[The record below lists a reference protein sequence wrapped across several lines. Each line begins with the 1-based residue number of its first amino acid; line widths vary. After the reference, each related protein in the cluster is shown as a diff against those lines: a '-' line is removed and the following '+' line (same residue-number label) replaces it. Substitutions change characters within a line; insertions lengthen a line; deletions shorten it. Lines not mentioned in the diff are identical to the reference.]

1 MKINL
6 VSQNFRPS
14 LASAFSSSRGERG
27 FALISSILIMGL
39 LVMIALG
46 MLSLS
51 TVEVRSSQNSKA
63 MAEAQAN
70 ARMALMIAIGEL
82 QSEVGPDQRITANAG
97 IMELPASNPYEPGNV
112 SDPNSPEVDHA
123 NWLGVWDSWK
133 AGGAESAG
141 GDEASHHSTV
151 TGLLNHTG
159 MSASYE
165 PARKNYFRRWLV
177 SAPQNLASDIDFAK
191 QSASGSSVQPVA
203 SDTFVKILAEG
214 SLGSDSD
221 ALKHI
226 SIPLVTITADDGV
239 LTGRY
244 GWWVS
249 DESQKASLMD
259 NPHELAP
266 PVSLPD
272 VLASSHATAAPG
284 LTALAEFAALAG
296 DGKEAQR
303 NKELSSL
310 PTYRSL
316 ELLSGLGDSAK
327 NVHPIISEN
336 YLNATTRAYSIL
348 TDVREGGL
356 KRDLTTLLSRKVDTT
371 ETSDEF
377 MLYRFSDADRVP
389 IQDLAAYYQLHDSD
403 PYPWS
408 RGGKEGVVKNSAQQ
422 SNAYHITSPEY
433 GASNQFLRAYTSLYR
448 SPVPVKVE
456 LVMGIKS
463 VAMTDEEREAYK
475 AADPDFDD
483 THYLYLAIAPAV
495 TFWNPTNLPMTMNLG
510 NPEQMAQI
518 FRLSELPMFV
528 TLKKDGVETNCPFS
542 LDWATSD
549 SPYKNHRGD
558 GKSVI
563 LNGYFSATEPV
574 KFEPGEVKIFSYPY
588 SADLNLEYVSNG
600 ANSNLNTFDPKQEF
614 KEGWDP
620 SAFLLLRRSA
630 PAYSGGAYSHRWPN
644 GGKHSKKDLYT
655 FKASDKITFAAGSS
669 NFWGHH
675 DGAYEADISGSG
687 MNFYLAQKSNYNK
700 LGQSQYSHRNYQFMS
715 RPGATHSTDAVDRSN
730 KHFNSDL
737 FELGLDAEHKKLNK
751 RPIGDTYWTQ
761 TPEPMIGSDIIAYPL
776 TDGVWPC
783 MHLAMMASCETSE
796 QANGG
801 GFGGRKIPGR
811 PFLHSSPIYPPYIV
825 GYEKTSSYNHGWNWF
840 WRNINGIAEANV
852 QNIGARGFYGG
863 GYTPETGTTHVVQQE
878 IPLVP
883 PASIASL
890 SHAHLGGYSL
900 ATGVNQLSQ
909 MPTKRPEVTAVGQTG
924 MFPHTLQAIGNSYAH
939 PNIPASQAFKRW
951 DFKFSGAVAAVEA
964 PYVDHSYLAN
974 KALYDNYFFSTI
986 RGNSSTAAI
995 YAGNGTNVRD
1005 VADAFF
1011 FDEKSLSNAR
1021 LIPYTAELNPTSFN
1035 ELLAA
1040 SNLLSKDGFSDQIA
1054 RHLMVEGGFNVNS
1067 TSVPAWKALFMALR
1081 ERTTARLPYSTAASP
1096 GARPVTE
1103 KHSDAVVSSFNLPNG
1118 EPYSDVGGDPS
1129 DARQWTSPRI
1139 LTDTQIDALAKA
1151 MVSQVRLRGPF
1162 LSLSE
1167 FVNRQLNSSQVELS
1181 VKGALQAALDDYDT
1195 VTINQDY
1202 KTPGRTMSAAEVNDT
1217 KPEFPE
1223 ALEGSV
1229 AYGSAGYV
1237 DQADILRNLG
1247 AQLTPRGD
1255 TFVIRAYGDSMS
1267 KSGKVVARAWCEA
1280 VVQRVPTY
1288 LQDTD
1293 KPETKQADLTS
1304 EANRLYGRALHIV
1317 SFRWLSQ
1324 DEI

>member
-1 MKINL
+1 M
-6 VSQNFRPS
+6 V
-14 LASAFSSSRGERG
+14 
-27 FALISSILIMGL
+27 L
-39 LVMIALG
+39 LVMIALA

-51 TVEVRSSQNSKA
+51 TIETRNIHNARAV
-63 MAEAQAN
+63 AEAQAN
-70 ARMALMIAIGEL
+70 ARLALMLAIGRL

-97 IMELPASNPYEPGNV
+97 IMELPASNPYDPGNA

-133 AGGAESAG
+133 AGGVNGAG

-165 PARKNYFRRWLV
+165 PARKNYFRSWLV
-177 SAPQNLASDIDFAK
+177 SAPQNLASDINYAK
-191 QSASGSSVQPVA
+191 QSAPSSSVRPMA
-203 SDTFVKILAEG
+203 GDTFVKILAEG

-221 ALKHI
+221 DLKHT
-226 SIPLVTITADDGV
+226 SVPLVTIQADDGK
-239 LTGRY
+239 LAGRY

-259 NPHELAP
+259 NPHEAKP

-272 VLASSHATAAPG
+272 VLATNQSTAAPG
-284 LTALAEFAALAG
+284 LTALAEFAGLAG

-327 NVHPIISEN
+327 DVHPIIAEN
-336 YLNATTRAYSIL
+336 YLHATARAYSIL

-356 KRDLTTLLSRKVDTT
+356 KRDLTTLLSRKVDTG
-371 ETSDEF
+371 ETGDEF
-377 MLYRFSDADRVP
+377 MLYRFSGTGGADRVP
-389 IQDLAAYYQLHDSD
+389 IQDLSAYYQLHDGD
-403 PYPWS
+403 PYPWN
-408 RGGKEGVVKNSAQQ
+408 RGGKEGVVKNSAQL

-433 GASNQFLRAYTSLYR
+433 GAPDQFLRAYTSLYR

-475 AADPDFDD
+475 IADPNFDD

-510 NPEQMAQI
+510 DPEQMAQI

-549 SPYKNHRGD
+549 SSYWNHRGD

-563 LNGYFSATEPV
+563 LNGYFSATKPV
-574 KFEPGEVKIFSYPY
+574 KFAPGEVKIFSYPY
-588 SADLNLEYVSNG
+588 SEGLNLEYVSNA
-600 ANSNLNTFDPKQEF
+600 ANSNINTFDPKQEF

-630 PAYSGGAYSHRWPN
+630 PVYSPRGNPYSGRWPN
-644 GGKHSKKDLYT
+644 DIKHSKKGLYT
-655 FKASDKITFAAGSS
+655 FKASDKITLAAGSGVS
-669 NFWGHH
+669 WGHH
-675 DGAYEADISGSG
+675 DGAYAADISGSG

-700 LGQSQYSHRNYQFMS
+700 AGQSQYSHRNYQFMS
-715 RPGATHSTDAVDRSN
+715 RPGATHTIDDRSN
-730 KHFNSDL
+730 WRFNAYL
-737 FELGLDAEHKKLNK
+737 FEQGLDE
-751 RPIGDTYWTQ
+751 GDRILFTNHVGGDSYWTE
-761 TPEPMIGSDIIAYPL
+761 TPEPMIGSDIITYPL
-776 TDGVWPC
+776 TGGVWPC
-783 MHLAMMASCETSE
+783 MHLAMMASCETNE
-796 QANGG
+796 LANGG
-801 GFGGRKIPGR
+801 GFGGRKIPAR
-811 PFLHSSPIYPPYIV
+811 PFLHSSSIYPPYIV
-825 GYEKTSSYNHGWNWF
+825 GHENTSSYNHGWNWF

-852 QNIGARGFYGG
+852 QNIGPRGFYGG
-863 GYTPETGTTHVVQQE
+863 GYTPEAGTSYVVQQE

-883 PASIASL
+883 PSSIASL

-900 ATGVNQLSQ
+900 ATGVNQIAQ

-951 DFKFSGAVAAVEA
+951 YFKFSGAVAAVEA

-986 RGNSSTAAI
+986 RGDSSTAAI
-995 YAGNGTNVRD
+995 YAGNGTHVHD

-1040 SNLLSKDGFSDQIA
+1040 SNLLSYADGFSDQIA

-1067 TSVPAWKALFMALR
+1067 TSVPAWKALFMSLR

-1139 LTDTQIDALAKA
+1139 LTDDQIDALAKA

-1181 VKGALQAALDDYDT
+1181 VKGALQAALDDYDS

-1202 KTPGRTMSAAEVNDT
+1202 KTPGRTMTAAEVDDT
-1217 KPEFPE
+1217 KPAFPE

-1255 TFVIRAYGDSMS
+1255 TFVIRAYGDSVN
-1267 KSGKVVARAWCEA
+1267 KSGKVMARAWCEA

-1288 LQDTD
+1288 LQGTD
-1293 KPETKQADLTS
+1293 KPETKQSDLTS
-1304 EANRLYGRALHIV
+1304 KPNQQFGRKLHVI
-1317 SFRWLSQ
+1317 SFRWLSGE
-1324 DEI
+1324 EI